1 MISPRGGVSSA
12 RVARPRVR
20 AIEVVELRTG
30 PRSASESHS
39 SDAVEAAAGPG
50 PGPAVTG
57 ATTRHQ
63 DAASGRPQ
71 MGESLPIPR
80 ASDGHPTRHTLSSMG
95 DWTLRVLLIRRFAAV
110 DDTFEYRGERL
121 PEVGYDIELRDAA
134 KGVVYAKVTGIEPTK
149 SLPIRAAE
157 IQR

>member
-1 MISPRGGVSSA
+1 
-12 RVARPRVR
+12 
-20 AIEVVELRTG
+20 
-30 PRSASESHS
+30 
-39 SDAVEAAAGPG
+39 
-50 PGPAVTG
+50 
-57 ATTRHQ
+57 
-63 DAASGRPQ
+63 
-71 MGESLPIPR
+71 
-80 ASDGHPTRHTLSSMG
+80 MG

-121 PEVGYDIELRDAA
+121 PEVGDDIELRDAA